1 MNDWTHSSRTVV
13 GALLLCGALA
23 SAHAAVVVDPTQAVA
38 GMSQLEL
45 SQQWWQWALNK
56 PAPSNPVLDT
66 TGGLAQIDNNGPVFF
81 IAGNAG
87 GLSKRSFSVPA
98 DKPIFFPVMNGVD
111 IEFPPAPDCPA
122 HPGNPLQC
130 AFDFIPPLK
139 DAIHLHAT
147 LDGQD
152 LLTFPSFRQTGSS
165 FFTAILPADNLFG
178 FGLPPGPYDALS
190 DGFWVALEG
199 LSPGQHTLV
208 FGGTIPG
215 RTPFT
220 VEVVDVLTAVPEP
233 STYGLMLL
241 GVLGLLGRSR
251 GARIYKA

>member
-152 LLTFPSFRQTGSS
+152 LLTFPSFRHGWFRGQVLHEHTLPENKDRRGHGSS
-165 FFTAILPADNLFG
+165 RH
-178 FGLPPGPYDALS
+178 S
-190 DGFWVALEG
+190 
-199 LSPGQHTLV
+199 
-208 FGGTIPG
+208 
-215 RTPFT
+215 R
-220 VEVVDVLTAVPEP
+220 P
-233 STYGLMLL
+233 STLL
-241 GVLGLLGRSR
+241 RECGRYEASGRGCLGIARRPSAWLLH
-251 GARIYKA
+251 